1 MQKNP
6 LVTLLVLN
14 WNGEA
19 IIKECLDSLLSTN
32 YSPFELLVID
42 NASNDGSLD
51 ILMEYKD
58 KIRIIKNDYN
68 YGYAK
73 GNNIGIKAARGKYIA
88 TVNNDI
94 VVEKNWLDEAI
105 DFFENHPNVGII
117 SCRQMNYYQKNV
129 IDSLFSY
136 ISLGLTF
143 EQYGH
148 GQIYRGH
155 PKCYVAG
162 ANGASAI
169 YRKELLDQLNGF
181 KELYFAYN
189 EESDLCIRSLYKGWK
204 CVFIPSAVVYHKDG
218 YSFYKNRNK
227 RYFLIER
234 NRYLFILQNYSRW
247 IILKNVL
254 GIFWNE
260 LLRLIR
266 FAIEPKLFPVYFKA
280 RYEICKILLQR
291 KIVIGENISKDITS
305 EIITLKKN
313 KYVPYCNSNDIFP

>member
-1 MQKNP
+1 MKEKP

-19 IIKECLDSLLSTN
+19 VIKECIDSLMLTN
-32 YSPFELLVID
+32 YSPFELLVVD

-51 ILMEYKD
+51 ILMEYKE

-73 GNNIGIKAARGKYIA
+73 GNNIGIKAAKGKYIA
-88 TVNNDI
+88 TLNNDI
-94 VVEKNWLDEAI
+94 IVEKTWLDEVI
-105 DFFENHPNVGII
+105 DFFENHTDVGII
-117 SCRQMNYYQKNV
+117 SCRQMNYYQKDV
-129 IDSLFSY
+129 IDSFFSY

-148 GQIYRGH
+148 NQIYRYH
-155 PKCYVAG
+155 PRCYVSG

-181 KELYFAYN
+181 KEIYFAYN
-189 EESDLCIRSLYKGWK
+189 EESDLCIRSIYKGWK
-204 CVFIPSAVVYHKDG
+204 CIFIPSAIVYHKGG

-234 NRYLFILQNYSRW
+234 NRYLFILQNYSLR
-247 IILKNVL
+247 IILKNIL
-254 GIFWNE
+254 GICWIE
-260 LLRLIR
+260 LLRMLR
-266 FAIEPKLFPVYFKA
+266 FLIEPNLFPVYLKS
-280 RYEICKILLQR
+280 RYEICKLLIQK
-291 KIVIGENISKDITS
+291 KIVIPKDIPKDIER
-305 EIITLKKN
+305 EIITLKKK
-313 KYVPYCNSNDIFP
+313 KYLLLR